1 MPKVKI
7 PKPPAMAA
15 IQNLTPPKAEKK
27 VKKVENKRQDE
38 KATKQKR
45 GVSAMTIKRPTVSTG
60 TSGTGANVGGG
71 SY

>member
-1 MPKVKI
+1 MPKIKM
-7 PKPPAMAA
+7 PPPPPPV
-15 IQNLTPPKAEKK
+15 QSLTPPKAEKK

-38 KATKQKR
+38 KGTKQKR
-45 GVSAMTIKRPTVSTG
+45 GVSAMTIKRPTVNTG